1 MSLRLTQITI
11 FKDFRQEKQ
20 KYTQPVFLIFRKT
33 YHLTFSRLTGLIIAA
48 IGIYDSAGKK
58 AHLKKITIRNF
69 PLSRELFFKTSAR
82 NIKVQSL
89 V

>member
-1 MSLRLTQITI
+1 MKLLQITLF
-11 FKDFRQEKQ
+11 FKDFRQETEI
-20 KYTQPVFLIFRKT
+20 YTTGVFDLPKDV

-48 IGIYDSAGKK
+48 IGIYDSAGK